1 MNKSCKSVLERSRNY
16 YSTLTDNLVK
26 MLPVQYDHCHE
37 ILRIYD
43 RR

>member
-1 MNKSCKSVLERSRNY
+1 MNKSCKSVLERSRNH
-16 YSTLTDNLVK
+16 YSTLADNLVK